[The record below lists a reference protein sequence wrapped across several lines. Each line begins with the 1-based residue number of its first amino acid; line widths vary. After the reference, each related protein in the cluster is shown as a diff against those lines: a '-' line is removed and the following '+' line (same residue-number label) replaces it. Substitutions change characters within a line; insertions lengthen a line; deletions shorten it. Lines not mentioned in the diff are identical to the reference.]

1 MVPENMSKS
10 GKALV
15 KDDKCVGN
23 RGAVVVAGQKER
35 GRMSHLIHFL
45 LIQLKKTKK
54 VLRFSK
60 TEIDRENDDKK
71 GMADVMMMMKQHLV
85 FLICPEMIFKTLN

>member
-1 MVPENMSKS
+1 VVPENRSKS

-35 GRMSHLIHFL
+35 GRMSHHIHFL
-45 LIQLKKTKK
+45 LIQLKKRK
-54 VLRFSK
+54 VSRFSK
-60 TEIDRENDDKK
+60 TEIDRESDDEK

>member
-1 MVPENMSKS
+1 MVPENRSKS

-35 GRMSHLIHFL
+35 GRMSHHIHFL
-45 LIQLKKTKK
+45 LIQLKKKQKK
-54 VLRFSK
+54 FC
-60 TEIDRENDDKK
+60 
-71 GMADVMMMMKQHLV
+71 G
-85 FLICPEMIFKTLN
+85 FLKLKLIEKTLIRKGWLMW

>member
-1 MVPENMSKS
+1 MVPENRSKS

-45 LIQLKKTKK
+45 LIQLKKRK
-54 VLRFSK
+54 VSRFSK
-60 TEIDRENDDKK
+60 TEIDRENVDKK

>member
-1 MVPENMSKS
+1 MVPENRSKS

-35 GRMSHLIHFL
+35 GRMGHHIHFL
-45 LIQLKKTKK
+45 LIQLKTKQKKFRGSLKQKLIEKTMI
-54 VLRFSK
+54 R
-60 TEIDRENDDKK
+60 K
-71 GMADVMMMMKQHLV
+71 GWLM
-85 FLICPEMIFKTLN
+85 